1 MISFQR
7 PGRKIAN
14 TPLKLGKNQL
24 KKSKKPLEKIVKKHE
39 EKLAEKDDNLAVESK
54 VVVTKVKP
62 GKAQK
67 SKKSST
73 ASKPKLPKLAKA
85 SGAADRAA
93 YNPPAAP
100 KFIIKQAGEIIHTKY
115 QLILRNT
122 SIFVGSF
129 FALSQHAQ
137 FLQATYSAF
146 MRQMISG
153 RSSQLIDSP
162 HTHLPNNLLTSLTLQ
177 GTHTYPSR
185 SFQLYL
191 EIHSSPGPSQ
201 TFGWVGHGRYAPL
214 NIPNIF
220 KAAGINTKWIPEVI
234 SV

>member
-24 KKSKKPLEKIVKKHE
+24 KKSKKPVEKIVKKHE

-73 ASKPKLPKLAKA
+73 ASKPKLAKA

-115 QLILRNT
+115 PLI
-122 SIFVGSF
+122 I
-129 FALSQHAQ
+129 ALA
-137 FLQATYSAF
+137 
-146 MRQMISG
+146 
-153 RSSQLIDSP
+153 
-162 HTHLPNNLLTSLTLQ
+162 
-177 GTHTYPSR
+177 
-185 SFQLYL
+185 
-191 EIHSSPGPSQ
+191 
-201 TFGWVGHGRYAPL
+201 
-214 NIPNIF
+214 
-220 KAAGINTKWIPEVI
+220 
-234 SV
+234 